1 MAVTVTPTEFRFVK
15 FDNAEAVHVV
25 ENLLDRLG
33 MADRDVSIDIDET
46 TPLAR
51 AEIKGTDPIT
61 IAVESGAFEN
71 PKVLRT
77 LLADNV
83 ANVIGRLLL
92 RIRDRESGAFT
103 DAPADGDL
111 SLPQLVAW
119 EVYSNGRLG
128 RLGYPMQRQRWL
140 YHFRNRHGFTDAADA
155 AFEQLWAARDLSWSD
170 ISAIIATVAP
180 VG

>member
-1 MAVTVTPTEFRFVK
+1 MTVTVTPAEFHFVK
-15 FDNAEAVHVV
+15 FDHAEAVRVV
-25 ENLLDRLG
+25 EELLDCLG
-33 MADRDVSIDIDET
+33 MAARDVTINIDET
-46 TPLAR
+46 TPLGR
-51 AEIKGTDPIT
+51 SEIKGTDPIT

-83 ANVIGRLLL
+83 ANVTGRLLL
-92 RIRDRESGAFT
+92 RVRDRESGAFD
-103 DAPADGDL
+103 DAPADSAL
-111 SLPQLVAW
+111 ALPQLVAW

-128 RLGYPMQRQRWL
+128 RMGYPMQRQRWL

-155 AFEQLWAARDLSWSD
+155 AFERLWETDDLSWSE
-170 ISAIIATVAP
+170 ISAIIATAAP